1 MAVCRVLLRPMK
13 QNILIT
19 AIVTLGFSLAA
30 QAESTITLK
39 GVHNCCG
46 KCDKGI
52 VAAIEKVE
60 GASAKTNKGEVT
72 ITAKTDADAKK
83 AFESLKAA
91 GYYGKGAG
99 DEAPAADTAKVT
111 SATVDGVH
119 LCCGKCA
126 DAANK
131 AAMAAAGVT
140 KSSAVKGDTSFKVEG
155 SFTKGDLLAALN
167 KCGLHGT
174 VK

>member
-1 MAVCRVLLRPMK
+1 MK
-13 QNILIT
+13 KNILLT
-19 AIVTLGFSLAA
+19 AFVTLSLSLAA
-30 QAESTITLK
+30 RADSTLTLK

-52 VAAIEKVE
+52 VAAVAKVD
-60 GASAKTNKGEVT
+60 GATAKTNKGEVT
-72 ITAKTDADAKK
+72 ITAKSEADAKK

-91 GYYGKGAG
+91 GYYGTGAG
-99 DEAPAADTAKVT
+99 DEAPAADAAKVT

-119 LCCGKCA
+119 LCCGKCV

-140 KSSAVKGDTSFKVEG
+140 KSSAAKGDTSFKVEG
-155 SFTKGDLLAALN
+155 NFSKSDLLAALR
-167 KCGLHGT
+167 KCGLNGEI
-174 VK
+174 K

>member
-1 MAVCRVLLRPMK
+1 MKTHTLL
-13 QNILIT
+13 
-19 AIVTLGFSLAA
+19 TLVASLSLGLAA
-30 QAESTITLK
+30 HAESTLTLK

-52 VAAIEKVE
+52 VGAVAKVD
-60 GASAKTNKGEVT
+60 GASATTNKGTVT
-72 ITAKTDADAKK
+72 ITAKNDADLKK
-83 AFESLKAA
+83 AFQSLKDA
-91 GYYGKGAG
+91 GYYGAGAG
-99 DEAPAADTAKVT
+99 DSAPAADSTKVT
-111 SATVDGVH
+111 SATVKGVH

-155 SFTKGDLLAALN
+155 SFTKGDLVAALN
-167 KCGLHGT
+167 KCGLNGS
-174 VK
+174 VE

>member
-1 MAVCRVLLRPMK
+1 MKNTLLTAF
-13 QNILIT
+13 ISLSLGLI
-19 AIVTLGFSLAA
+19 AH
-30 QAESTITLK
+30 AESTLTLK

-52 VAAIEKVE
+52 VGAVAKVD

-72 ITAKTDADAKK
+72 ITAKNDADLKK

-155 SFTKGDLLAALN
+155 NFSKSDLLAALN
-167 KCGLHGT
+167 KGGLHGT
-174 VK
+174 IK

>member
-1 MAVCRVLLRPMK
+1 MK
-13 QNILIT
+13 TNILLT
-19 AIVTLGFSLAA
+19 TVVTLALSVAA
-30 QAESTITLK
+30 RADSTLTVK

-52 VAAIEKVE
+52 VAAVAKVD

-72 ITAKTDADAKK
+72 ITAKSDADAKK

-91 GYYGKGAG
+91 GYYGTGAG

-131 AAMAAAGVT
+131 AASATPGVT
-140 KSSAVKGDTSFKVEG
+140 KSSAAKGDTSFKVEG
-155 SFTKGDLLAALN
+155 NFSKGDLLAALH
-167 KCGLHGT
+167 KCGLSGT
-174 VK
+174 IK